1 MMLDTST
8 WMEEMRMMT
17 KSRDFCGRFMTV
29 PSGSKGGGQRPR
41 AQYWRSGSRFC
52 CKNLR
57 GHMFVFGM

>member
-8 WMEEMRMMT
+8 WTEEMRMMT

-41 AQYWRSGSRFC
+41 ALGQRPKAER
-52 CKNLR
+52 
-57 GHMFVFGM
+57 

>member
-17 KSRDFCGRFMTV
+17 KSRGVCSRFMTV

-52 CKNLR
+52 CKNVT
-57 GHMFVFGM
+57 GITPVFGM